1 MRRRDAAGD
10 GAQGQGRDGLLRRL
24 VARHVPAALME
35 RPKAGF
41 AVPLDS
47 WLRGPLREWADD
59 LLAPSMVSRIG
70 LLDAEKTSALW
81 QAHRAGQEDQQYRL
95 WSLLMLQAWS
105 EKHLC

>member
-1 MRRRDAAGD
+1 
-10 GAQGQGRDGLLRRL
+10 
-24 VARHVPAALME
+24 
-35 RPKAGF
+35 
-41 AVPLDS
+41 
-47 WLRGPLREWADD
+47 
-59 LLAPSMVSRIG
+59 MVSRIG